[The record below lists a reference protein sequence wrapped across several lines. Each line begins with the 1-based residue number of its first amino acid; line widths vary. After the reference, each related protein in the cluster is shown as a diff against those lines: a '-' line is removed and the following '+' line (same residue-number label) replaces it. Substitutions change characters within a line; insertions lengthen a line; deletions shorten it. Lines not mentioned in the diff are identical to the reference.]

1 MNGKGKLNRQDYYFL
16 IFLVLLLSAYS
27 FHFLSFTLFD
37 GFTTF
42 SNDAA
47 NYVLLARKWS
57 PFFSPSDAELFTW
70 PVQNF
75 PPGFPWVLAIT
86 GASETLWLSHALVSF
101 CMICSLILAGW
112 LTYRRL
118 DWLMGG
124 LLILALV
131 SLPGVVTSSLGI
143 LSENLYLLLSLSVL
157 MTYSYIKRKQNT
169 TWGLYLLLSFFLT
182 FTVLTRTIGIA
193 IFGALFLVTL
203 LDSELARKVKNRLYI
218 SIASSVI
225 LWQSWVIFNPQSSDL
240 TYGFS
245 IEYIIGSK
253 AGLTDVLTFLW
264 HSFNVNTM
272 QILSSWSHYLFLTHS
287 NLWFFLFSYIVFIV
301 CLIGLGLRLLQLKLD
316 SLYIVFYLIILLF
329 WPHPGEMTRFL
340 HPIMFLMILQPVF
353 YFMNNPKTRDNL
365 IVKTALLITIS
376 ALIANSTYIHFHMQ
390 EQRAKQLFSN
400 PDLSH
405 SIEFYDFHSA
415 NTGLFQALGF
425 ANITKYMKES
435 AQFVPLQSV
444 VATVK
449 PVNYSILNN
458 RRAVNLVAVVS
469 DMQQLCNLKIKDV
482 DFVFLSSLTT
492 KLNREGLS
500 TVKKYKKIS
509 SNMWMAPET
518 EDEVVAYTFAID
530 KSKLNLELQ
539 RAGYVCQAFQDHL

>member
-118 DWLMGG
+118 GWLMGG

-272 QILSSWSHYLFLTHS
+272 QVLSSWSHYLFLTHS

-376 ALIANSTYIHFHMQ
+376 ALIANSTYIHFRMQ

-405 SIEFYDFHSA
+405 SYEFYDFHSA

-435 AQFVPLQSV
+435 AQYVPLQSV